1 MELVPPKPTPSDKKF
16 DRTREEAFS
25 NEGAPPPRLERP
37 LAANA
42 DAFGDNEVIAVA
54 PAVPSTSTDAQRL
67 AGELAAKPGEDTAL
81 PGGLASDT
89 AGTLR
94 RS

>member
-1 MELVPPKPTPSDKKF
+1 MKLVPPKPTPSDKKF

-42 DAFGDNEVIAVA
+42 DAFGDNESGAAASAVMSVSA
-54 PAVPSTSTDAQRL
+54 DNPRSACKPM
-67 AGELAAKPGEDTAL
+67 AKPGNDMPPPDGPASADASVL
-81 PGGLASDT
+81 P
-89 AGTLR
+89 R
-94 RS
+94 R

>member
-1 MELVPPKPTPSDKKF
+1 MKLIPPKPTSSEKRF
-16 DRTREEAFS
+16 DRSREEAFS
-25 NEGAPPPRLERP
+25 NEGAPPPRLASS

-54 PAVPSTSTDAQRL
+54 PAITSAPTDAPRS
-67 AGELAAKPGEDTAL
+67 ACEPAPKPGEDKPL
-81 PGGLASDT
+81 RGGLASDP
-89 AGTLR
+89 AGTPQ